1 MYYIFIDIHVDGA
14 RLHLR
19 ATNGLLFIP
28 QVIYEHGEPWW
39 IDIDRENI
47 TTDPPELSGNS
58 TSSHLLAKQE
68 ELVKEMMTFAL

>member
-1 MYYIFIDIHVDGA
+1 
-14 RLHLR
+14 
-19 ATNGLLFIP
+19 
-28 QVIYEHGEPWW
+28 VIYEHGEPWW

-47 TTDPPELSGNS
+47 TIDPPELSGNS